1 MLERIDKSKES
12 RRVLIYSLTI
22 FFVVVLVL
30 PILIMFSKA
39 FYLEGKFVGAS
50 NFIEYFK
57 TPALRQSVN
66 NSIWVSTF
74 TAIICVVLAF
84 IFAYGIERS
93 NIRFKN
99 IIHFIAMLPLLIPTM
114 THAIALIY
122 LFGENGLLTTGFFG
136 LIPFMQ
142 FSFPLYGKWG
152 IVIAECLYVFPAIYM
167 MFAIAFKMCDFR
179 LYEAAEMFG
188 TSKLRVFMTITLPSV
203 KYTIISGFFSAFTM
217 VFSDFGIPKVL
228 GGNYNLLST
237 DVYKQ
242 VIGQSNI
249 TIGATV
255 GILLVLPSVI
265 SFIVDRK
272 YSKDINSMDSNAKDF
287 IIESDKKRDVFCG
300 IPIYL
305 VTGFIILIFIAIGLA
320 AFTEQWP
327 YKLNLTFKWFTM
339 NSVGVSPITMFLNTI
354 FVAGIS
360 AVLGTIL
367 VTLAAYVTQRGVGFE
382 KIRKFIDWFAM
393 IPLAIPGLVIG
404 LAYLLFFNDGNNPLK
419 FIYGTFIIMIFANI
433 IHFFSMPYI
442 TIKSSMKKIDSEY
455 ENVSETMGIPWY
467 NVFDNV
473 ILELIKPAI
482 VESFIYYFVNSMM
495 TISALIFLYT
505 TKTKVWAVEMV
516 SAYDE
521 GFIAQTAAI
530 AVMIFI
536 TNLIIKYV
544 VIFYNNKL
552 IKDKED
558 RKVDINRV
566 LQVINEKENLSQRKI
581 SKISGISLGK
591 TNSII
596 KECVERELVKKEKQ
610 GKGIVYEIT
619 DKGFELLREN
629 LGAIKEEKIVI
640 SKNNKKDIKTAV
652 ILAAG
657 KKADFEIPVAALSFR
672 EETIAEKAVKE
683 LIECGINKIYIV
695 VGYKKEIIKELL
707 KSYKEVE
714 FIESDTY
721 ETTGSMDSLAL
732 LNTKIKEDFLLIEG
746 DLVFEKKSVIKLLE
760 SNKSECILLTDVSES
775 GDEEYVQLKDGALF
789 KLGKDIHQFNRVDGE
804 FVGISKISYKLFE
817 LIIREYKEN
826 INPLLNYEYI
836 LLDVARDF
844 KVPTIK
850 VDNLKWGEVDN
861 KKQYENLVINKN
873 KIQSKNKN

>member
-12 RRVLIYSLTI
+12 RRVLIYSLII
-22 FFVVVLVL
+22 FFVVVLVF
-30 PILIMFSKA
+30 PIVTMFSKA
-39 FYLEGKFVGAS
+39 FYLDGKFVGIN

-57 TPALRQSVN
+57 TPALSQSIS
-66 NSIWVSTF
+66 NSIWVSTVV
-74 TAIICVVLAF
+74 AIICVVVAF
-84 IFAYGIERS
+84 VFAYGIERS
-93 NIRFKN
+93 NIKFKN
-99 IIHFIAMLPLLIPTM
+99 WVHFIAMMPLLIPTM

-122 LFGENGLLTTGFFG
+122 LLGENGLLTTGFFG
-136 LIPFMQ
+136 NIPWMA

-188 TSKLRVFMTITLPSV
+188 TSKFRVFKTITLPSV

-237 DVYKQ
+237 DIYKQ

-272 YSKDINSMDSNAKDF
+272 YSKDVNSMDSNAKEFRVD
-287 IIESDKKRDVFCG
+287 EDRKRDVLCG
-300 IPIYL
+300 SIIYL
-305 VTGFIILIFIAIGLA
+305 ITGFIILIFLAIGLA

-327 YKLNLTFKWFTM
+327 YKLNFTFKWFTM
-339 NSVGVSPITMFLNTI
+339 NSVGISPITMFLNTV
-354 FVAGIS
+354 FVSGIS

-367 VTLAAYVTQRGVGFE
+367 VILAAYVTQRGVGFE
-382 KIRKFIDWFAM
+382 KLRKFIDWFSM
-393 IPLAIPGLVIG
+393 LPLAVPGLVIG
-404 LAYLLFFNDGNNPLK
+404 LSYLLFFNDASNPLK

-455 ENVSETMGIPWY
+455 ENVAETMGIPWY

-482 VESFIYYFVNSMM
+482 IESFIYYFVNSMM
-495 TISALIFLYT
+495 TISALVFLYT
-505 TKTKVWAVEMV
+505 TKTKIWAVEMV

-521 GFIAQTAAI
+521 GLIAQTAAI
-530 AVMIFI
+530 AIMIFI
-536 TNLIIKYV
+536 TNLIVKYT
-544 VIFYNNKL
+544 VIFYSNKVKRD
-552 IKDKED
+552 KDM
-558 RKVDINRV
+558 RKIELNKV
-566 LQVINEKENLSQRKI
+566 LQVINEKEDLSQRKI
-581 SKISGISLGK
+581 SKLAEISLGK

-596 KECVERELVKKEKQ
+596 KECIERKLVTKKEK
-610 GKGIVYEIT
+610 GRSYKYEIT
-619 DKGFELLREN
+619 DKGFELLRES
-629 LGAIKEEKIVI
+629 LGVIKEEKIRI
-640 SKNNKKDIKTAV
+640 TKLSNEKTKKAV

-657 KKADFEIPVAALSFR
+657 NKKDFDIPVAALKVG
-672 EETIAEKAVKE
+672 EKTI
-683 LIECGINKIYIV
+683 IEQSIENLLSCGIEEISVV
-695 VGYKKEIIKELL
+695 VGYGKDSIINLVQKYRGIEII
-707 KSYKEVE
+707 
-714 FIESDTY
+714 ESRTY
-721 ETTGSMDSLAL
+721 EGTGSMDSLAL
-732 LNTKIKEDFLLIEG
+732 LNTKIEEDFILVEG
-746 DLVFEKKSVIKLLE
+746 DLVYDKALIEKIQKIQTRD
-760 SNKSECILLTDVSES
+760 CIITTELTDS
-775 GDEEYVQLKDGALF
+775 GDEGYVQIKDGYLF
-789 KLGKDIHQFNRVDGE
+789 KMGKDIHQFNRVDGE
-804 FVGISKISYKLFE
+804 FIGVSKVSTKLFE

-826 INPLLNYEYI
+826 MNPLLNYEYI

-844 KVPTIK
+844 KVPVCKIEGIE
-850 VDNLKWGEVDN
+850 WGEVDN
-861 KKQYENLVINKN
+861 KQQYDILVTKKLNK
-873 KIQSKNKN
+873 KK